1 MSKNAKYLRWVGVVA
16 SLPTSI
22 YAGGSFIFYTWLN
35 AAEPERWPAE
45 KAAIWAYSSLVIA
58 IVFLSMFVYCVTS
71 LIKEANRRYREKQS
85 T

>member
-1 MSKNAKYLRWVGVVA
+1 MSKYAKYLRWAGVVL
-16 SLPTSI
+16 SLPAFVYS
-22 YAGGSFIFYTWLN
+22 GGSFIFYTWLN

-45 KAAIWAYSSLVIA
+45 KAGIWAYSSLAIA